1 MIRVSVPATSANL
14 GPGLDAFGLALDLW
28 NRFELAPAAGASAVT
43 VEGVDADR
51 VPVRPDA
58 NPVLLAAEAVFR
70 YKGRPAPALTVHI
83 TSRIPIGR
91 GLGSSATAVLA
102 GALAADHLTG
112 GGLGPDE
119 ILNLTAGIEG
129 HADNLSAALLGGM
142 ALVYHGT
149 AGYHAV
155 ALPHPDGLVAVVA
168 IPEQP
173 LATKAAR
180 ARLPE
185 AVPLADATFNV
196 ARASLLVAGLM
207 LNRLEWL
214 REGCRDRLHQPY
226 RAALVPGFEAAVGAA
241 LDAGAVAASL
251 SGSGSSVLAL
261 ARRAEAESVRAAVET
276 AWRRLEIPARV
287 VVLDISGAGARVEG
301 CDKP

>member
-28 NRFELAPAAGASAVT
+28 NRFELKPAATTVVT
-43 VEGVDADR
+43 VDGIDADQ
-51 VPVRPDA
+51 VPRRADA
-58 NPVLLAAEAVFR
+58 NPVVLAAEAVFR
-70 YKGRPAPALTVHI
+70 YKGWEAPALAVHI
-83 TSRIPIGR
+83 ESRIPIGR

-102 GALAADHLTG
+102 GTLAADRLTG
-112 GGLGPDE
+112 GGLSADE
-119 ILNLTAGIEG
+119 ILNLAAALEG

-142 ALVYHGT
+142 ALVYRGA

-155 ALPHPDGLVAVVA
+155 GLPHPVGLVAVVA

-173 LATKAAR
+173 LATRAAR

-185 AVPLADATFNV
+185 AVPLEDATFNV
-196 ARASLLVAGLM
+196 ARASLLVAGM
-207 LNRLEWL
+207 TLNRLDWL
-214 REGCRDRLHQPY
+214 REACRDRLHQPY

-261 ARRAEAESVRAAVET
+261 ARRTEGERVRAALED
-276 AWRRLEIPARV
+276 AWRQRDIPARV
-287 VVLDISGAGARVEG
+287 VVLNISGVGARVEG
-301 CDKP
+301 CETP

>member
-1 MIRVSVPATSANL
+1 MIRVSVPASSANL

-28 NRFELAPAAGASAVT
+28 NRFELTPAAVTAVT

-51 VPVRPDA
+51 VPRHAEA

-70 YKGRPAPALTVHI
+70 YKGRTSPALAVHI

-102 GALAADHLTG
+102 GALAADRLTG
-112 GGLGPDE
+112 GGLSADE
-119 ILNLTAGIEG
+119 ILNLTAGLEG

-142 ALVYHGT
+142 ALVYRGA

-155 ALPHPDGLVAVVA
+155 GLPHPDGLVAVVA

-173 LATKAAR
+173 LATRAAR

-185 AVPLADATFNV
+185 AVPLEDATFNV
-196 ARASLLVAGLM
+196 ARASLLVAGM
-207 LNRLEWL
+207 TLNRLEWL
-214 REGCRDRLHQPY
+214 REACRDRLHQPY
-226 RAALVPGFEAAVGAA
+226 RAALVPGFDAAVGAA

-261 ARRAEAESVRAAVET
+261 ARRAEAERVRAAVDE
-276 AWRRLEIPARV
+276 AWRQREIPARV

-301 CDKP
+301 CDER

>member
-1 MIRVSVPATSANL
+1 VIRVSVPATSANL

-28 NRFELAPAAGASAVT
+28 NRFELKPAATTVVT
-43 VEGVDADR
+43 VDGIDADQ
-51 VPVRPDA
+51 VPRRADA
-58 NPVLLAAEAVFR
+58 NPVVLAAEAVFR
-70 YKGRPAPALTVHI
+70 YKGREVPALAVHI
-83 TSRIPIGR
+83 ESRIPIGR

-102 GALAADHLTG
+102 GTLAADRLTG
-112 GGLGPDE
+112 GGLSADE
-119 ILNLTAGIEG
+119 ILNLAAALEG

-142 ALVYHGT
+142 ALVYRGA

-155 ALPHPDGLVAVVA
+155 GLPHPVGLVAVVA

-173 LATKAAR
+173 LATRAAR

-185 AVPLADATFNV
+185 AVPLEDATFNV
-196 ARASLLVAGLM
+196 ARASLLVAGM
-207 LNRLEWL
+207 TLNRLDWL
-214 REGCRDRLHQPY
+214 REACRDRLHQPY

-261 ARRAEAESVRAAVET
+261 ARRTEGERVRAALED
-276 AWRRLEIPARV
+276 AWRQRDIPARV
-287 VVLDISGAGARVEG
+287 VVLNISGVGARVEG
-301 CDKP
+301 CETP